1 MYFPANPFAAIN
13 FNSLILY
20 KQCNNSHHHT
30 QNITVMERREFIKQG
45 SIAAAGLAILPSGS
59 LFAAGKGKVRLGYIG
74 VGQRGR
80 GHIGAGL
87 LRDDV
92 EIVAICDTQESS
104 LAPCR
109 EQFKKAGKALPK
121 EYTGGVDAY
130 KGLLDRKD
138 IDAVII
144 ATPWQFHHPQAIDA
158 MKAGKYVGCEVIA
171 GLSVA
176 DHWDLVHTSEQ
187 TGMPY
192 MTLENVCYRRDVMA
206 VLNMSRQGLFGELL
220 HLEGGYQHNL
230 RTVLFN
236 DGQHVY
242 GHGVEFGPNAL
253 SEAQWRTQFNIDRDA
268 DIYPTH
274 GAGPLMQYA
283 DINRGNRFT
292 NLVSFSSKARG
303 LAAYVE
309 ELAPGNK
316 NAKIKY
322 KNGDVTTTM
331 INCANGETV
340 LLSHDTHLPRPYS
353 LGFRV
358 QGTKGLWMDV
368 AKSVYI
374 DHQSKEDDSW
384 DSVDDWFKKYDHPLW
399 KKYETQAEGAGHG
412 GMDWFVFNGFVQAV
426 KQRKQTPIDVYDSV
440 TMSVITPLSEK
451 SIAEGNMPQ
460 QFPDFTQGKWSSRKN
475 TFALDDSGF

>member
-1 MYFPANPFAAIN
+1 
-13 FNSLILY
+13 
-20 KQCNNSHHHT
+20 
-30 QNITVMERREFIKQG
+30 MERREFIKQG
-45 SIAAAGLAILPSGS
+45 TIAATAVTILPSGS
-59 LFAAGKGKVRLGYIG
+59 LFAANKDKVRLGYIG
-74 VGQRGR
+74 VGNRGR
-80 GHIGAGL
+80 SHIGEGL

-104 LAPCR
+104 LKICR
-109 EQFKKAGKALPK
+109 EQITKSGKKLPQ
-121 EYTGGVDAY
+121 EYTGSLDAY
-130 KGLLDRKD
+130 KKILDRKD

-158 MKAGKYVGCEVIA
+158 MKAGKYVGCEVVA
-171 GLSVA
+171 GLSMD
-176 DHWDLVHTSEQ
+176 DHWDIVHTSEK
-187 TGMPY
+187 TGIPY

-206 VLNMSRQGLFGELL
+206 VLNMVRQGLFGELV

-230 RTVLFN
+230 RNVLFN
-236 DGQHVY
+236 DGKHAY
-242 GHGVEFGPNAL
+242 GHGVEFGPNAI
-253 SEAQWRTQFNIDRDA
+253 SEAQWRTQFNIDRNA

-274 GAGPLMQYA
+274 GAGPVMQYA

-292 NLVSFSSKARG
+292 NLVSFSSKSRG
-303 LAAYVE
+303 LNTYVE
-309 ELAPGNK
+309 ELSTGNK
-316 NAKIKY
+316 NAKINY
-322 KNGDVTTTM
+322 KNGDVITTM

-374 DHQSKEDDSW
+374 EHQSKKDDEW

-399 KKYETQAEGAGHG
+399 KKHESKAVGAGHG
-412 GMDWFVFNGFVQAV
+412 GMDWFVFNGFVEAV
-426 KQRKQTPIDVYDSV
+426 KQQKQTPIDVYDSV
-440 TMSVITPLSEK
+440 TMSAITPLSEK
-451 SIAEGNMPQ
+451 SLKDGNTPQ
-460 QFPDFTQGKWSSRKN
+460 AFPDFTKGKWQSRKN

>member
-1 MYFPANPFAAIN
+1 
-13 FNSLILY
+13 
-20 KQCNNSHHHT
+20 
-30 QNITVMERREFIKQG
+30 MERREFIKQG
-45 SIAAAGLAILPSGS
+45 TIAATAFTILPSGS
-59 LFAAGKGKVRLGYIG
+59 LFAANKDKVRLGYIG
-74 VGQRGR
+74 VGERGMS
-80 GHIGAGL
+80 HISEGC

-92 EIVAICDTQESS
+92 EITAICDIQERS
-104 LAPCR
+104 LKICR
-109 EQFKKAGKALPK
+109 EYIAKKGRPAPTEYAGGL
-121 EYTGGVDAY
+121 DAY
-130 KGLLDRKD
+130 KKLLDRKD

-171 GLSVA
+171 GITTE
-176 DHWDLVHTSEQ
+176 DHWDIVHTSEK
-187 TGMPY
+187 TGVPY

-206 VLNMSRQGLFGELL
+206 VLNMVRQGLFGEIV

-236 DGQHVY
+236 DGQHAY

-253 SEAQWRTQFNIDRDA
+253 SEAQWRTQFNIDRDG

-274 GAGPLMQYA
+274 GAGPVMQYI

-292 NLVSFSSKARG
+292 NLVSFSSKAKG
-303 LAAYVE
+303 LSTYVE
-309 ELAPGNK
+309 EMAPGNK
-316 NAKIKY
+316 NAKINY
-322 KNGDVTTTM
+322 KNGDVITTM

-368 AKSVYI
+368 NKSLYI
-374 DHQSKEDDSW
+374 DHLSKQDDEW
-384 DSVDDWFKKYDHPLW
+384 ESVDEWFKKYDHPLW
-399 KKYETQAEGAGHG
+399 KKNEAKATGAGHG
-412 GMDWFVFNGFVQAV
+412 GMDWFVFNGFVEAV
-426 KQRKQTPIDVYDSV
+426 KQKRQTPIDVYDSV

-451 SIAEGNMPQ
+451 SLKEGNMPQ
-460 QFPDFTQGKWSSRKN
+460 QFPDFTKGKWQGRKN

>member
-1 MYFPANPFAAIN
+1 
-13 FNSLILY
+13 
-20 KQCNNSHHHT
+20 
-30 QNITVMERREFIKQG
+30 MERRDFIRQS
-45 SIAAAGLAILPSGS
+45 SIAAAGLAILPAGS
-59 LFAAGKGKVRLGYIG
+59 LFAGVKDKIKLGYIG
-74 VGQRGR
+74 VGLRGR
-80 GHIGAGL
+80 DHINEGL

-92 EIVAICDTQESS
+92 EIVAICDVQASS
-104 LAPCR
+104 LKYCR
-109 EQFKKAGKALPK
+109 EQFTKAGKPLPA
-121 EYTGGVDAY
+121 EYTGGLDAY
-130 KGLLDRKD
+130 KKLLDRKD

-171 GLSVA
+171 GISVE
-176 DHWDLVHTSEQ
+176 DHWDLVHTSES

-206 VLNMSRQGLFGELL
+206 VLNMVRQGLLGEMI

-230 RTVLFN
+230 RDVLFN
-236 DGQHVY
+236 DGKHFY
-242 GHGVEFGPNAL
+242 GHGVEFGPDAL
-253 SEAQWRTQFNIDRDA
+253 SEAQWRTQFNIDRNA

-274 GAGPLMQYA
+274 GAGPVMQYA

-303 LAAYVE
+303 LSAYVE
-309 ELAPGNK
+309 EMAPGNK
-316 NAKIKY
+316 NAKINY
-322 KNGDVTTTM
+322 KNGDVITTM

-368 AKSVYI
+368 NKSIYI
-374 DHQSKEDDSW
+374 EHKSKEDDVW
-384 DSVDDWFKKYDHPLW
+384 DGAGDWFKKYDHPLW
-399 KKYETQAEGAGHG
+399 QKYAAKAEGAGHG
-412 GMDWFVFNGFVQAV
+412 GMDYFVFNGFVEAV
-426 KQRKQTPIDVYDSV
+426 KQQKQTPIDVYDSV

-451 SIAEGNMPQ
+451 SIAGGNTPQ
-460 QFPDFTQGKWSSRKN
+460 QFPDFTKGKWKDRKN
-475 TFALDDSGF
+475 IFALDDSGL